1 MLRLIP
7 FKIHKWFPPD
17 DPVATAVAMLCIL
30 REDYFLELRGIIADK
45 FDRLDDNQR
54 AYRRTYFWRNS
65 VRTLEE
71 IKSTLNWLASREEFR
86 EMFDREPMEVRQA
99 FEELKKE
106 LNKASDTFLRVLRNR
121 IGGHLDAPTVQ
132 AGLDDMDPA
141 QEGMVQFAD
150 TRGRIRYRFALD
162 ILWPSVLREVQGSN
176 TEQQVDKVLGDT
188 ARLTRAV
195 EAIDAV
201 VACYLKARRLAA

>member
-1 MLRLIP
+1 
-7 FKIHKWFPPD
+7 
-17 DPVATAVAMLCIL
+17 
-30 REDYFLELRGIIADK
+30 
-45 FDRLDDNQR
+45 
-54 AYRRTYFWRNS
+54 
-65 VRTLEE
+65 
-71 IKSTLNWLASREEFR
+71 
-86 EMFDREPMEVRQA
+86 MFDREPMEVRQA

-162 ILWPSVLREVQGSN
+162 ILWPSVLLEVQGSN